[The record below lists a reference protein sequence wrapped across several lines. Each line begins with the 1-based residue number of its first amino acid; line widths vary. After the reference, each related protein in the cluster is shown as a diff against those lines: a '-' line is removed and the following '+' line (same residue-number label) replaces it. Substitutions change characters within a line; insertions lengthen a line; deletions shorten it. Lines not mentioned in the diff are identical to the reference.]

1 MARAT
6 NGPASRARRKRILLR
21 AKGFRGFRSKLF
33 RYAKDAVYKAW
44 QYEYRDRKKRKGQ
57 FRRLWTARISAAVR
71 PLGLTYSRFMEGL
84 KAANVDLD
92 RKSLSELAIANPEAF
107 KAVFEQAKKAGRD
120 ITVLYDKFTREPK
133 ADDQN
138 VKYFYEG
145 SRFYTVEVNPSLER
159 GYEIGF
165 KAGKHELFPFPFEV
179 ASKNANLVQN
189 PGW

>member
-44 QYEYRDRKKRKGQ
+44 QYEYRDRKRRKGQ

-84 KAANVDLD
+84 KAANIELD
-92 RKSLSELAIANPEAF
+92 RKALADLAIQNPEAF
-107 KAVFEQAKKAGRD
+107 KAVFDAAKKAIEAKEGAA
-120 ITVLYDKFTREPK
+120 LK
-133 ADDQN
+133 A
-138 VKYFYEG
+138 
-145 SRFYTVEVNPSLER
+145 
-159 GYEIGF
+159 
-165 KAGKHELFPFPFEV
+165 
-179 ASKNANLVQN
+179 
-189 PGW
+189 